1 MIHKNYITCL
11 GRINRNMDEEKS
23 VQMLVIGTEHCDVLF
38 LQANCQK
45 IEKELKV
52 PSVPVLFHIEG
63 TFAVEHR
70 IFVACRD
77 GRIYQI
83 KNGSVQEQIIS
94 IESKPL
100 GLVRFEKSILV
111 AGMDN
116 TIQSFYLKGKKNFSL

>member
-11 GRINRNMDEEKS
+11 GRINKNMDEEKA

-45 IEKELKV
+45 IEKEVKV
-52 PSVPVLFHIEG
+52 SSVPVLFHIEG

-70 IFVACRD
+70 IFVACRN

-83 KNGSVQEQIIS
+83 KNGNVLE
-94 IESKPL
+94 
-100 GLVRFEKSILV
+100 
-111 AGMDN
+111 
-116 TIQSFYLKGKKNFSL
+116 